1 MSFGIVLRVIFVCL
15 LLLSVVVGRRIVQWS
30 AEFGKTPTSRRNIR
44 LAVVVLLFLLNLPV
58 FYFLAYG
65 IRVRGGLSHQW
76 QLYFLYP
83 YFAWQITALTMA
95 VVLSLKTIVTI
106 PMRVSRWWKA
116 RHGRPYRVD
125 ESRRQF
131 LGKTATALPAA
142 LFLTSGYG
150 IYRAQTDFD
159 WFEHELKISHWPRE
173 LSGLRVMQISDMH
186 VGSFMSGE
194 KLKRYIA
201 DINKKPADLLMLT
214 GDIIDHNIAFLPEC
228 MEALATLKIPRY
240 GAYVCIGNHD
250 YYSGGAD
257 EIFRGVEKL
266 GMITLKDASVSV
278 PVRDARLTI
287 AGIDYP
293 WREGPALRGDQFTKH
308 VEKALALREPLTPT
322 IMLAHHPHAF
332 DEAARHD
339 VSLTLA
345 GHTHGG
351 QFAFHYPGGM
361 ISLGDLMFRYVA
373 GLYAK
378 GDSHLY
384 VNRGLGNWF
393 PVRLGAPPEVTILTL
408 V

>member
-1 MSFGIVLRVIFVCL
+1 MSFAIAIRLIFTCL
-15 LLLSVVVGRRIVQWS
+15 LILSAVVGRRIVQWS
-30 AEFGKTPTSRRNIR
+30 AEFGRTPASRRHIR
-44 LAVVVLLFLLNLPV
+44 LAMAVLLLLLNLPV
-58 FYFLAYG
+58 FYFIVRG
-65 IRVRGGLSHQW
+65 IRVRGGLSHEW

-83 YFAWQITALTMA
+83 YFAWQITAITMA
-95 VVLSLKTIVTI
+95 VVLSVKAVLAI
-106 PMRVSRWWKA
+106 PLRVARWWA
-116 RHGRPYRVD
+116 GRHGRPHRMD

-150 IYRAQTDFD
+150 IYRAQTDFE
-159 WFEHELKISHWPRE
+159 WFEHELKLSDWPRQ
-173 LSGLRVMQISDMH
+173 LFGLRIKQISDMH

-201 DINKKPADLLMLT
+201 DINKKPADLVMIT
-214 GDIIDHNIAFLPEC
+214 GDIIDHNVAFLPEC

-257 EIFRGVEKL
+257 QFFAGCEKL
-266 GMITLKDASVSV
+266 GMVTLKDSSVSV
-278 PVRDARLTI
+278 PVRDSRLTI

-293 WREGPALRGDQFTKH
+293 WREGPALRGDQFTRH
-308 VEKALALREPLTPT
+308 VEQALALREPLAPT

-332 DEAARHD
+332 DEAAKHG
-339 VSLTLA
+339 VPLTLS

-351 QFAFHYPGGM
+351 QVSLEFISPQIAPSRLVTSYVSGHFEKSGGQ
-361 ISLGDLMFRYVA
+361 
-373 GLYAK
+373 
-378 GDSHLY
+378 LY